1 MFHRI
6 DRREAMLLMANI
18 VKAKY
23 KNRHHFSK
31 EALVALHTS
40 QVVVQGSPLL
50 VRTVP
55 KIYQSI
61 FMFNSYWQELFH
73 STTYWLKASG
83 IIDKFVDDLMNA
95 DPYIPLPKENDNK
108 PLVMTQLMMLWIIW
122 GSGLTAGLFAFV
134 GEHVARKIA

>member
-1 MFHRI
+1 
-6 DRREAMLLMANI
+6 MLLMANI

-50 VRTVP
+50 VRMLP

-61 FMFNSYWQELFH
+61 SLYSCFIL
-73 STTYWLKASG
+73 
-83 IIDKFVDDLMNA
+83 IDRSSF
-95 DPYIPLPKENDNK
+95 
-108 PLVMTQLMMLWIIW
+108 TQQHI
-122 GSGLTAGLFAFV
+122 GLRHL
-134 GEHVARKIA
+134 E